1 MSAPV
6 LAVDDLRV
14 VFDTDRGPALTIDGV
29 SFEVRAG
36 ETVGIVGESG
46 SGKSTTSLAVM
57 GLLPRNAQV
66 TGSIRLQ
73 GRELLG
79 LADDEMRELR
89 GNRVAMVFQDSL
101 AALNPV
107 VSVGDQLAEAV
118 RVHRPGTRP
127 SVLRARAIELL
138 ELVGI
143 PSPQTRVDRYPHEFS
158 GGMRQRAVIAMA
170 VANEPS
176 LIIADEPTT
185 ALDVTVQAQILQVLR
200 DVQTATGTAIMLIT
214 HDLGVV
220 AGVADRVLVMYA
232 GGLVEQGSVEQ
243 AFYEPSHPY
252 TRGLLASLPRT
263 DRRSRDERLF
273 QIAGQPPRPTALPP
287 GCRFGP
293 RCGFFQ
299 ADPCATTAPPAVPVG
314 TGHVAACHFVDRVIA
329 TPVDATSSDARD
341 RGTDD

>member
-1 MSAPV
+1 VSAPV
-6 LAVDDLRV
+6 LAVDDLGV
-14 VFDTDRGPALTIDGV
+14 VFETDRGPAVTVDGI
-29 SFEVRAG
+29 SFEVHAG

-57 GLLPRNAQV
+57 GLLPRNARV

-73 GRELLG
+73 GEELVG
-79 LADDEMRELR
+79 RSDEEMRDLR

-107 VSVGDQLAEAV
+107 LTVGAQLAEAV
-118 RVHRPGTRP
+118 RVHHPGTRS
-127 SVLRARAIELL
+127 SVLRARAVELL

-200 DVQTATGTAIMLIT
+200 NVQEETGTAIMLIT

-252 TRGLLASLPRT
+252 TRGLLASLPRM

-273 QIAGQPPRPTALPP
+273 QIAGQPPRATALPP

-293 RCGFFQ
+293 RCELFR
-299 ADPCATTAPPAVPVG
+299 ADPCAVTAPPVEQVG
-314 TGHVAACHFVDRVIA
+314 PGHVAACHFA
-329 TPVDATSSDARD
+329 EKAAGHPFDAGE

>member
-1 MSAPV
+1 MTAPV
-6 LAVDDLRV
+6 LAVDDLTV
-14 VFDTDRGPALTIDGV
+14 VFETDRGPAVTVDGLG
-29 SFEVRAG
+29 FEVRAG
-36 ETVGIVGESG
+36 ETLGIVGESG

-57 GLLPRNAQV
+57 GLLPSSARV

-79 LADDEMRELR
+79 LPDSEMRALR
-89 GNRVAMVFQDSL
+89 GSQVAMVFQDAL

-107 VSVGDQLAEAV
+107 LTVGAQLAEAI
-118 RVHRPGTRP
+118 RVHHPGTR
-127 SVLRARAIELL
+127 SARLRTRAIELL

-143 PSPQTRVDRYPHEFS
+143 PSPEQRVDRYPHEFS

-185 ALDVTVQAQILQVLR
+185 ALDVTVQAQILQVLQT
-200 DVQTATGTAIMLIT
+200 VQAETGTAIMLIT

-232 GGLVEQGSVEQ
+232 GGMVEQGTVEQ

-252 TRGLLASLPRT
+252 TRGLIASLPRM
-263 DRRSRDERLF
+263 DRRSRDQRLF
-273 QIAGQPPRPTALPP
+273 QIAGQPPRATDLPP

-293 RCGFFQ
+293 RCEHFE
-299 ADPCATTAPPAVPVG
+299 ADPCAATIPPAVPVG
-314 TGHVAACHFVDRVIA
+314 PAHLAACHLLDKVTGSA
-329 TPVDATSSDARD
+329 
-341 RGTDD
+341 DD

>member
-6 LAVDDLRV
+6 LAVDALGV
-14 VFDTDRGPALTIDGV
+14 VFETDRGPAVTVDGV
-29 SFEVRAG
+29 SFEVAAG

-57 GLLPRNAQV
+57 GLLPRNARV
-66 TGSIRLQ
+66 TGSIKLQ
-73 GRELLG
+73 GEELVG
-79 LADDEMRELR
+79 RPDTEMRELR
-89 GNRVAMVFQDSL
+89 GKQVAMVFQDSL

-107 VSVGDQLAEAV
+107 VTVGDQLAEAV
-118 RVHRPGTRP
+118 RVHHPGTRS
-127 SVLRARAIELL
+127 SVLRGRAIELL

-143 PSPQTRVDRYPHEFS
+143 PSPHTRVDRYPHGFS

-200 DVQTATGTAIMLIT
+200 TVQDETGTAIMLIT

-263 DRRSRDERLF
+263 DRRSRDDRLF
-273 QIAGQPPRPTALPP
+273 QIAGQPPRPTDLPP

-293 RCGFFQ
+293 RCEFFE
-299 ADPCATTAPPAVPVG
+299 ADPCSVTAPPAAEVG
-314 TGHVAACHFVDRVIA
+314 PGHLAACHFVDKVVA
-329 TPVDATSSDARD
+329 SSLDAGE
-341 RGTDD
+341 RGTGD